1 MKRYLAIDIG
11 ASGGRH
17 IVGWREDGELRTEE
31 VNRFPNGTTE
41 QGGYLI
47 GDIGT
52 LGYVT
57 AMYFSWHDNRPAAI
71 RQNFLL
77 RFAHNNA
84 IIMS

>member
-11 ASGGRH
+11 ASSGRH
-17 IVGWREDGELRTEE
+17 IVAGGRMESSGPRRSI
-31 VNRFPNGTTE
+31 VSPNGMTQ
-41 QGGYLI
+41 QGGHLI

-77 RFAHNNA
+77 RFVHNNA